1 VVLTTTQH
9 GPAEIAGLNFRLFG
23 RMEAPVKVW
32 MVVLL
37 QSMIAV
43 AGLVAYFFGNNVWMA
58 GLAAGSAV
66 ALGIALPLMGAR
78 KQQNLD
84 ECRDDQH
91 EKTLAV
97 IGGYEEEALEG
108 VIRPPLPH
116 RPTVAAFLELAGLGN
131 SNEQLQRYD
140 DLITDIC
147 DADEDCPYQAA
158 AFSAELT
165 GNVLGVALEGLA
177 ALAVGDLDKARGFFE
192 EATQLNSSWAMP
204 WLGWATVCYQQGDFE
219 TIAAQHPH
227 INGVELL
234 CYDCGDEEVF
244 MQLAES
250 ERDSLAE
257 LYQQTATAL
266 GNYYA
271 AAEMA
276 KSRQSSELT
285 HEELRKAA

>member
-1 VVLTTTQH
+1 MDRQKL
-9 GPAEIAGLNFRLFG
+9 PGLNFRLFG

-32 MVVLL
+32 MVILL

-43 AGLVAYFFGNNVWMA
+43 AGLVAYFIGNNFWLA
-58 GLAAGSAV
+58 GLAAGSAA
-66 ALGIALPLMGAR
+66 ALGIAQPLMGAR
-78 KQQNLD
+78 KQKKLD
-84 ECRDDQH
+84 ECRDDQY
-91 EKTLAV
+91 EKSLTV
-97 IGGYEEEALEG
+97 IGGYEEETLEG
-108 VIRPPLPH
+108 VIPPPLPH
-116 RPTVAAFLELAGLGN
+116 RPTVSAFLELAGLGN

-140 DLITDIC
+140 DLIADIC
-147 DADEDCPYQAA
+147 DANEDCPYQAA

-177 ALAVGDLDKARGFFE
+177 ALAVGDLDKARSFFE

-204 WLGWATVCYQQGDFE
+204 WLGWVSVCYQQGDFE
-219 TIAAQHPH
+219 TIAAEHPH

-234 CYDCGDEEVF
+234 CYDCGDEEVY

-250 ERDSLAE
+250 ERESLTE
-257 LYQQTATAL
+257 LYQQTSTAL

-276 KSRQSSELT
+276 KSRQSYEQT

>member
-1 VVLTTTQH
+1 
-9 GPAEIAGLNFRLFG
+9 
-23 RMEAPVKVW
+23 MEAAVKIW
-32 MVVLL
+32 MFALL
-37 QSMIAV
+37 QSLIAV
-43 AGLVAYFFGNNVWMA
+43 AGLAAYFYGNNVWLA
-58 GLAAGSAV
+58 GLAAGSAAV
-66 ALGIALPLMGAR
+66 LGIAQPLMGAR
-78 KQQNLD
+78 KQQKLD
-84 ECRDDQH
+84 EWRDDQH

-97 IGGYEEEALEG
+97 IGGHEEEALDG
-108 VIRPPLPH
+108 VIPPPLPH
-116 RPTVAAFLELAGLGN
+116 RPTVSAFLDLAGLGN

-140 DLITDIC
+140 DLVADIR

-192 EATQLNSSWAMP
+192 EATQLNSSWALP
-204 WLGWATVCYQQGDFE
+204 WLGWATVCYQQGDYE
-219 TIAAQHPH
+219 TLAAQHPH

-250 ERDSLAE
+250 ERESLAA

-276 KSRQSSELT
+276 KSRQAY
-285 HEELRKAA
+285 EELRKVA